1 LRAGLTREVLAERAG
16 VSLAT
21 LSVLEAGQRRRPYPS
36 TVVALAEA
44 LGLASEDRARLL
56 ELASGA
62 AAEPV
67 DREPA
72 LIPPPASATTR
83 AGPRV
88 RLPMPPTPL
97 IGREADV
104 AAATALLDPA
114 RSAVRL
120 LTLTGPG
127 GVGKTRL
134 ALAVAAA
141 LADAYPDGVVF
152 VDLAPLRDPRLVH
165 ATIAHA
171 LELREAGGRSAREL
185 LLAHVQGRQLLL
197 VLDNFE
203 HLLGGGGTP

>member
-1 LRAGLTREVLAERAG
+1 MRTGRGPSGQAVAASLPASFPGTAKPQQRQNISSLFVFVRGYTAGVRAPPSGEQRPAAPASFGSELRRLRLRAGLTREVLAERAG

-104 AAATALLDPA
+104 AVATACW
-114 RSAVRL
+114 
-120 LTLTGPG
+120 
-127 GVGKTRL
+127 TRL
-134 ALAVAAA
+134 ARRCAC
-141 LADAYPDGVVF
+141 
-152 VDLAPLRDPRLVH
+152 
-165 ATIAHA
+165 
-171 LELREAGGRSAREL
+171 
-185 LLAHVQGRQLLL
+185 
-197 VLDNFE
+197 
-203 HLLGGGGTP
+203 